1 MVAAVT
7 GWRRDNNKSDPGI
20 SRFPAARGN
29 A

>member
-1 MVAAVT
+1 VVAAVT

-20 SRFPAARGN
+20 SKFLAGRGN